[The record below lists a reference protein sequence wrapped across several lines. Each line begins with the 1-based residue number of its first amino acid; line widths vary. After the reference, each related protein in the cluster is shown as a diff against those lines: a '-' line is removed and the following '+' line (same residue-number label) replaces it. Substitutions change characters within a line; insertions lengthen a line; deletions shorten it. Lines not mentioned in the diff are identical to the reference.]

1 MSGFNLGK
9 FLNASLNP
17 IKMIRNPIGALE
29 GTLSPVTSLLGEV
42 TGANAAQAQ
51 AAAIQAQT
59 ASQEAQYKQS
69 LLQTQQANQLRDADT
84 SNVASITAGGT
95 AAGADDA
102 LSTATKKNRQ
112 ALISSTLG
120 IS

>member
-1 MSGFNLGK
+1 MSGIGK
-9 FLNASLNP
+9 LFS
-17 IKMIRNPIGALE
+17 KTIGSTVGL
-29 GTLSPVTSLLGEV
+29 V
-42 TGANAAQAQ
+42 TGANAAQKQ
-51 AAAIQAQT
+51 AKAVQAQT
-59 ASQEAQYKQS
+59 EAQEAQYQQT
-69 LLQTQQANQLRDADT
+69 LLQTQQENQLSDADT

-95 AAGADDA
+95 AADADDA